1 MSSREPGA
9 RLLGEGLAGR
19 AAVCTGAAGGIGRE
33 VCAHLAAAGARVMA
47 VDRDGSGCAA
57 VIRELPG
64 SGHGWLAA
72 DLSDVATAGTLPAV
86 AQQRLGS
93 FDILV
98 HAAAVLRRQPLAEVT
113 EADWDAQVGLNLK
126 ATFFLAR
133 AAAEHLRRHGR
144 AGRLVLLASQAWWT
158 GGYGGSAVYAAS
170 KAGVVS
176 LVRGLA
182 REYGPHGIT
191 VNAVAPGSIDT
202 PMLRTGLS
210 QQVLDAIYAAT
221 PLGRLGRAGEV
232 AAACVFLASDNAS
245 FITGTVLNVSGGWLT
260 Y

>member
-1 MSSREPGA
+1 MPGA
-9 RLLGEGLAGR
+9 NLLGQGLAGR
-19 AAVCTGAAGGIGRE
+19 AVTCTGAAGGIGRA
-33 VCAHLAAAGARVMA
+33 VCGQLAAAGARVLA
-47 VDRDGSGCAA
+47 VDRDESACAA
-57 VIRELPG
+57 VAGDLPG

-72 DLSDVATAGTLPAV
+72 DLRDPGVAGTLPDA
-86 AQQRLGS
+86 AERALGG
-93 FDILV
+93 FDVLI
-98 HAAAVLRRQPLAEVT
+98 HAAAVLRRQPLTAVS
-113 EADWDAQVGLNLK
+113 EADWDAQLDTNLK

-133 AAAEHLRRHGR
+133 AAAEHLRSGRR

-182 REYGPHGIT
+182 REYGPHGIA

-202 PMLRTGLS
+202 PMLRTGLDEE
-210 QQVLDAIYAAT
+210 LLEGICAAT
-221 PLGRLGRAGEV
+221 PLGRLGRPDEV
-232 AAACVFLASDNAS
+232 AAACVFLASENAS